1 MRFPVGESS
10 DLESN
15 LSKGGRSDRSHG
27 GCPHRFK
34 ANAISNSISDSEGC
48 APRSNKPRAGG
59 VHGQKP
65 GCKSRNGLIS
75 KQMVQIEAVTGQI
88 QSGDKTFGG
97 CGISRG
103 IIKVHA

>member
-1 MRFPVGESS
+1 MRFPDGESS

-27 GCPHRFK
+27 GCSHRFK
-34 ANAISNSISDSEGC
+34 ANAISNSISDSKVC
-48 APRSNKPRAGG
+48 APRSDKPRAGG

-75 KQMVQIEAVTGQI
+75 KQMVQVEVVTGQI
-88 QSGDKTFGG
+88 QSGDQN
-97 CGISRG
+97 IRG
-103 IIKVHA
+103 LRDQQGNY